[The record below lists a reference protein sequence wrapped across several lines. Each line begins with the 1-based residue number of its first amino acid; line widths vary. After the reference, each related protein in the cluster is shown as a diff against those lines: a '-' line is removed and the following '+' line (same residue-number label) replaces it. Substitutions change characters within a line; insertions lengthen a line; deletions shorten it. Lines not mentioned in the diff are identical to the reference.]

1 MKSTTIVAGA
11 IALAL
16 ASTLVLAQ
24 PFGGGYGPRGGM
36 WGGGG
41 PGMMGGGM
49 WGGPQNV
56 QDRLAARKAALNITP
71 AQEPLWDAY
80 AALVTQ
86 QAQTMLAQRE
96 AMWNSA
102 PSSSAD
108 RMAQHST
115 FMSQHAQQQAV
126 VAEAYGKLYAT
137 LSAEQRAIADQG
149 FGPGAGYGKRG
160 PGPGG
165 WR

>member
-1 MKSTTIVAGA
+1 MKSTTIVASA

-24 PFGGGYGPRGGM
+24 PYGGYGPRGGM
-36 WGGGG
+36 WGGG

-56 QDRLAARKAALNITP
+56 QERLAARKAALNLTP
-71 AQEPLWDAY
+71 AQEPLWNAY

-86 QAQTMLAQRE
+86 RAETMLAQRE
-96 AMWNSA
+96 AMWSSA

-108 RMAQHST
+108 RLAQHST
-115 FMSQHAQQQAV
+115 FMAQNAQQHAALSD
-126 VAEAYGKLYAT
+126 AYGKLYAA
-137 LSAEQRAIADQG
+137 LSPEQRAIADQG

>member
-24 PFGGGYGPRGGM
+24 PYGGYGPRGGM

-49 WGGPQNV
+49 WGSPQNV
-56 QDRLAARKAALNITP
+56 QERLAARKAALNIT
-71 AQEPLWDAY
+71 AQQEALWNEY
-80 AALVTQ
+80 AALVAK
-86 QAQTMLAQRE
+86 QAETMLARRD
-96 AMWNSA
+96 ATWNSA
-102 PSSSAD
+102 PGTSAE
-108 RMAQHST
+108 RMALHSS
-115 FMSQHAQQQAV
+115 FMAQRAQDHAAIS
-126 VAEAYGKLYAT
+126 AAYNKLYAALT
-137 LSAEQRAIADQG
+137 PEQRTIADQG
-149 FGPGAGYGKRG
+149 FGPGAGYGPR
-160 PGPGG
+160 G

>member
-16 ASTLVLAQ
+16 ASTHVIAQ
-24 PFGGGYGPRGGM
+24 PYGGYGPRGGM

-49 WGGPQNV
+49 WGGPQDV
-56 QDRLAARKAALNITP
+56 QERLAARKAALNITP
-71 AQEPLWDAY
+71 QQEALWNEY
-80 AALVTQ
+80 AALVTK
-86 QAQTMLAQRE
+86 QAETMLARRD

-102 PSSSAD
+102 PTTSAD

-115 FMSQHAQQQAV
+115 FMTQNAQQHAALSD
-126 VAEAYGKLYAT
+126 AYSRLYAA
-137 LSAEQRAIADQG
+137 LSPEQRAIADQG

>member
-1 MKSTTIVAGA
+1 MKSTTLVAGA
-11 IALAL
+11 IALAV

-24 PFGGGYGPRGGM
+24 PYGGYGPRGGM
-36 WGGGG
+36 MGGG

-56 QDRLAARKAALNITP
+56 QERLDARKAALKIT
-71 AQEPLWDAY
+71 AEQEPLWNAY
-80 AALVTQ
+80 AALVKQ
-86 QAQTMLAQRE
+86 QADTMLARRD

-102 PSSSAD
+102 PATSAD

-115 FMSQHAQQQAV
+115 FMTQNAQQHAAV
-126 VAEAYGKLYAT
+126 SDAYGKLYAA
-137 LSAEQRAIADQG
+137 LSPEQRAIADQG
-149 FGPGAGYGKRG
+149 FGPGAGYFKRG
-160 PGPGG
+160 AGPG